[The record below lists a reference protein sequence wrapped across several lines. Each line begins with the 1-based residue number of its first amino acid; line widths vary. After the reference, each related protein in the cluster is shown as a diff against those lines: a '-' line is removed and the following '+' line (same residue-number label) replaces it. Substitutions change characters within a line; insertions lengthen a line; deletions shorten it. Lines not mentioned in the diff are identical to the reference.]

1 MGLGNPG
8 PAYAHNR
15 HNVGFLA
22 VQAFAA
28 RAGAPAPAIRHH
40 GLYACVRAADR
51 EVGLLAPTT
60 FMNGSGA
67 SVADALAAHAEL
79 SPADVLV
86 VHDDLD
92 LPLGRLRLRG
102 AGGAGGQRGLADII
116 DALGTR
122 DVPRLRIGIGRP
134 PEGVGVRDWVLSDFA
149 SDEAQPLRETL
160 DRAAAAIE
168 SWLEVGLER
177 TMDVVNRSAAP
188 GEVASAA
195 AQRAATTREDG

>member
-1 MGLGNPG
+1 VGLGNPG
-8 PAYAHNR
+8 PAYAQHR

-22 VQAFAA
+22 VRAFAE
-28 RAGAPAPAIRHH
+28 RVGAPAPAIRHR
-40 GLYACVRAADR
+40 GLFARVSACDR

-67 SVADALAAHAEL
+67 SVAAALAAHPELTPAE
-79 SPADVLV
+79 VLV

-102 AGGAGGQRGLADII
+102 AGGPGGQRGLADVI

-134 PEGVGVRDWVLSDFA
+134 PGGITVRDWVLSDFA
-149 SDEAQPLRETL
+149 SEEAEPLRETL
-160 DRAAAAIE
+160 DRAADAIA
-168 SWLEVGLER
+168 SWVEVGLER
-177 TMDVVNRSAAP
+177 TMDTVNRVAAP
-188 GEVASAA
+188 GEVVAEPAR
-195 AQRAATTREDG
+195 RAATPPEDG